1 MNGSGNPGSGQSAAS
16 IESVYARYNSQVIR
30 FFLSKGLKPDAA
42 EDLSQEVFFRLLR
55 SRKPLVD
62 EAYTHNLVF
71 RIAQN
76 LAIDYFRKN
85 YGSVMELPGT
95 EDDVSNGEN
104 PYLVSHISPEDI
116 LISSETSDDVQ
127 SVLSGLPS
135 RSAEAIVLREIQGL
149 SYREMASRLGIS
161 EKAAESL
168 LHRARVQLK
177 DSLAEAG
184 DRRGGWWSGV
194 IVGAAA
200 MGKAVWRKAASTGR
214 LVLGKAAGLAGGGAT
229 AGLGHAALTL
239 ALIVLMIGA
248 IAGAAVL
255 AGPGGGTTDS
265 PGTRSAVSGRPM
277 GFPGTE
283 TGGPGQNAAPDVEAE
298 AVGDEGVAASSSSA
312 VADDVRPGDLLGFAM
327 GTTRGL
333 LVDAGALVKD
343 LTGRVAVILTAAI
356 DPVLTAVGALGVPAS
371 VLGGLRGACELGI
384 AGRVTDLLVAGGVGS
399 SYMVENLVAPPASV
413 AGTPAGPSEGTD
425 TSKAQSPTVSTDTP
439 AAPAQPAGEPPASTG
454 PEQGG
459 DEPPEG
465 QAAAPAANTDP
476 VSEVVQEVVDT
487 ITDVTDGLL

>member
-1 MNGSGNPGSGQSAAS
+1 MNGSDNPGSGQSAAS

-85 YGSVMELPGT
+85 YGSVMELQGT

-104 PYLVSHISPEDI
+104 PYLVSYTSPEDI

-127 SVLSGLPS
+127 TVLSALPS

-177 DSLAEAG
+177 DSLSEAG
-184 DRRGGWWSGV
+184 DHRGGWWSGV

-200 MGKAVWRKAASTGR
+200 MGKAVWRKAVSTGR

-239 ALIVLMIGA
+239 ALIALMIGA

-255 AGPGGGTTDS
+255 AGPGGATGPPATKTTV
-265 PGTRSAVSGRPM
+265 AGRPP

-298 AVGDEGVAASSSSA
+298 AVGDEGTAAPSSSA
-312 VADDVRPGDLLGFAM
+312 GSDDARTGDLLGFAM

-343 LTGRVAVILTAAI
+343 LTGRVAGILTAAV
-356 DPVLTAVGALGVPAS
+356 DPVLMAMGALGVPAS

-384 AGRVTDLLVAGGVGS
+384 AGRVTDLLVARGVGS
-399 SYMVENLVAPPASV
+399 SYMVENLVGPPAAV
-413 AGTPAGPSEGTD
+413 AGTDAGPSEGTD
-425 TSKAQSPTVSTDTP
+425 TSKAQSPAVGTDTP
-439 AAPAQPAGEPPASTG
+439 AAPAQPGSEPPATAG
-454 PEQGG
+454 QEPGQA
-459 DEPPEG
+459 EPPEG
-465 QAAAPAANTDP
+465 QATSPVTNADP
-476 VSEVVQEVVDT
+476 IGEVVQEVVDT